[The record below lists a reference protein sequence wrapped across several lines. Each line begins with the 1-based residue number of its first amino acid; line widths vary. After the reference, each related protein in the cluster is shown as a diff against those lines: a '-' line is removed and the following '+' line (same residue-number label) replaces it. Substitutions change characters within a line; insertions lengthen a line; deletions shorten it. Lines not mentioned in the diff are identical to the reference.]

1 MFESQ
6 MNARE
11 TDLMKRILLIQG
23 VLFLLLDG
31 DTVPGWAAIPIDGSE
46 VVVVVTYNS
55 RDLTRLHQREDEFDA
70 AARAANAGELDGD
83 EVAPDASQASI
94 YMKAK
99 NADLLIKAIHP
110 VLVSHEFSRG
120 ARVNSR
126 S

>member
-1 MFESQ
+1 MFENQ
-6 MNARE
+6 VAARV

-23 VLFLLLDG
+23 VLFLLLAG
-31 DTVPGWAAIPIDGSE
+31 DTVPGWAAMPIDGSE
-46 VVVVVTYNS
+46 VVVVVTYGS
-55 RDLTRLHQREDEFDA
+55 RDLTRLHQLEDELDA

-83 EVAPDASQASI
+83 EVALDGSQASF

-99 NADLLIKAIHP
+99 NAGLLIKAIHP
-110 VLVSHEFSRG
+110 VLVSHEFSRS